1 MPGMDPQW
9 IIALIAGLT
18 LLILW
23 TTTVIGGAI
32 WLMKQFKNL
41 KEEIL
46 REILGDF
53 NEKHGDNERTVKAME
68 ALVMRH
74 DLILEPE
81 FNGSGRSQYLAKTK
95 RQ

>member
-1 MPGMDPQW
+1 VTDVPQW
-9 IIALIAGLT
+9 IVAICAGVT

-23 TTTVIGGAI
+23 TTTVIGGAV
-32 WLMKQFKNL
+32 WLMGKLKEL

-46 REILGDF
+46 ADF
-53 NEKHGDNERTVKAME
+53 DAKHTANVETVEAVK

-74 DLILEPE
+74 DILLNPE
-81 FNGSGRSQYLAKTK
+81 FNGTGSHPRH

>member
-1 MPGMDPQW
+1 MTQW
-9 IIALIAGLT
+9 ILAICAAVT

-23 TTTVIGGAI
+23 TTTVIGGAV

-46 REILGDF
+46 GDF
-53 NEKHGDNERTVKAME
+53 DRKHTANETTVKALE
-68 ALVMRH
+68 ALVIRH

-81 FNGSGRSQYLAKTK
+81 FNGSGRSHYQSKT
-95 RQ
+95 RGHQ

>member
-1 MPGMDPQW
+1 MNPEW
-9 IIALIAGLT
+9 IVAICAGVT

-23 TTTVIGGAI
+23 TSTVIGGAI
-32 WLMKQFKNL
+32 WLMKQFKAL

-46 REILGDF
+46 KDLDD
-53 NEKHGDNERTVKAME
+53 KHKTNALTIQALET
-68 ALVMRH
+68 LVMRH

-81 FNGSGRSQYLAKTK
+81 FNGSGRSNYPRS